1 MNEISIIVPIYNVA
15 EYLEEC
21 IQSILVQRMNSI
33 EIILVDDG
41 STDGC
46 AELCDFY
53 AEKDRRIIVI
63 HKENGGLVSAR
74 KEGLK
79 RATGKYIAY
88 VDGDDWIEPNMFE
101 KMYHILLEENV
112 DIIMCGRYENS
123 VIWERQVF
131 HGIPAGKYD
140 KKRMISDVY
149 PRMIVNET
157 FFEWGVFPGVW
168 DKLFR
173 RECLEKYQMSVDNR
187 ISMGEDAAC
196 TYPCILNANSIF
208 ILHECLYHYRQSEFS
223 MVRKKSDDIKSVRN
237 SYKILFHSV
246 LEQFENEKHIFDL
259 REQWLKYILFL
270 MIPRADE
277 LYEGIERLDFLFP
290 FPKIKRDSSIV
301 IYGAGIWGQR
311 LYGYLKYTN
320 FCKIAALADKNY
332 LELQKNGINVI
343 APEDIDKYKH
353 DAIVITASF
362 ENIRKTIFDDLCSR
376 YPEDQ
381 ICLMDEKLIWSD
393 ETLKAFGLM

>member
-140 KKRMISDVY
+140 KKND
-149 PRMIVNET
+149 
-157 FFEWGVFPGVW
+157 
-168 DKLFR
+168 
-173 RECLEKYQMSVDNR
+173 C
-187 ISMGEDAAC
+187 
-196 TYPCILNANSIF
+196 
-208 ILHECLYHYRQSEFS
+208 
-223 MVRKKSDDIKSVRN
+223 
-237 SYKILFHSV
+237 
-246 LEQFENEKHIFDL
+246 
-259 REQWLKYILFL
+259 
-270 MIPRADE
+270 
-277 LYEGIERLDFLFP
+277 
-290 FPKIKRDSSIV
+290 
-301 IYGAGIWGQR
+301 
-311 LYGYLKYTN
+311 
-320 FCKIAALADKNY
+320 
-332 LELQKNGINVI
+332 
-343 APEDIDKYKH
+343 
-353 DAIVITASF
+353 
-362 ENIRKTIFDDLCSR
+362 
-376 YPEDQ
+376 
-381 ICLMDEKLIWSD
+381 
-393 ETLKAFGLM
+393 

>member
-1 MNEISIIVPIYNVA
+1 
-15 EYLEEC
+15 
-21 IQSILVQRMNSI
+21 
-33 EIILVDDG
+33 
-41 STDGC
+41 
-46 AELCDFY
+46 
-53 AEKDRRIIVI
+53 
-63 HKENGGLVSAR
+63 
-74 KEGLK
+74 
-79 RATGKYIAY
+79 
-88 VDGDDWIEPNMFE
+88 
-101 KMYHILLEENV
+101 
-112 DIIMCGRYENS
+112 
-123 VIWERQVF
+123 
-131 HGIPAGKYD
+131 
-140 KKRMISDVY
+140 
-149 PRMIVNET
+149 
-157 FFEWGVFPGVW
+157 
-168 DKLFR
+168 
-173 RECLEKYQMSVDNR
+173 
-187 ISMGEDAAC
+187 MGEDAAC

-376 YPEDQ
+376 YPPW
-381 ICLMDEKLIWSD
+381 KGW
-393 ETLKAFGLM
+393 